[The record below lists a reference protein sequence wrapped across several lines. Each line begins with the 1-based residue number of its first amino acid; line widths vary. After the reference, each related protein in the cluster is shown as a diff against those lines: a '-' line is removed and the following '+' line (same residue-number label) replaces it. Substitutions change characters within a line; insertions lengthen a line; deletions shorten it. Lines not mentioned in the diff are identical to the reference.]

1 MSGSIRTHPPDKERA
16 CGRETDATGSASARS
31 RSYRSHASMDRVER
45 FCLVSHRMSAPNRRL
60 TERCWGGSPGPHV
73 LLPRAVD
80 SPHSG
85 NPPGGQG
92 SVRARILWISGF
104 DPEPT
109 GGPSQTTFACA
120 LKDLSRSVIELGP
133 RVPTD
138 GPNRVGRRSR
148 HAREGERSQP
158 IRGAALANGMAAV
171 WGDRFMGWT
180 WTWNQ
185 SRRQTRRRH
194 RPMLEHLDD
203 RCLLS
208 TSAGIKLADHVV
220 SHAVDRRHALVRHLH
235 AGSAHTEVTHRMVG
249 HQVSIPKW

>member
-1 MSGSIRTHPPDKERA
+1 M
-16 CGRETDATGSASARS
+16 ARS
-31 RSYRSHASMDRVER
+31 SSYGFHASLDWVER
-45 FCLVSHRMSAPNRRL
+45 FCPVSHRMSAPSRRL
-60 TERCWGGSPGPHV
+60 TERCWGGSPDPHLPV
-73 LLPRAVD
+73 PRAVD

-120 LKDLSRSVIELGP
+120 LKDLSRSMIELGP

-180 WTWNQ
+180 WNQ
-185 SRRQTRRRH
+185 SRRQGRRRQ
-194 RPMLEHLDD
+194 RPMLELLDD

-208 TSAGIKLADHVV
+208 ASAGIKLADHAV
-220 SHAVDRRHALVRHLH
+220 SHAVDRRHALVRHSH

-249 HQVSIPKW
+249 GHVSTPKCW

>member
-1 MSGSIRTHPPDKERA
+1 
-16 CGRETDATGSASARS
+16 
-31 RSYRSHASMDRVER
+31 MDRVER
-45 FCLVSHRMSAPNRRL
+45 YCLVSHRMSAPNRRL
-60 TERCWGGSPGPHV
+60 RERCWGGSPGPHV

-85 NPPGGQG
+85 NPPRGSG
-92 SVRARILWISGF
+92 SVRARILLISGF

-158 IRGAALANGMAAV
+158 IRGAALSQWHGGRLGRQIHGM
-171 WGDRFMGWT
+171 DLDLESEPSSNPST
-180 WTWNQ
+180 Q
-185 SRRQTRRRH
+185 ST
-194 RPMLEHLDD
+194 D
-203 RCLLS
+203 
-208 TSAGIKLADHVV
+208 AGTP
-220 SHAVDRRHALVRHLH
+220 R
-235 AGSAHTEVTHRMVG
+235 
-249 HQVSIPKW
+249 